1 MIAADGA
8 AGGVELHRLY
18 VDRGIFSQGTPLE
31 KHFGNFS
38 ESSLLTLGVHMGEE
52 MAINY
57 LNTPPV
63 LARTLGF
70 LTVVATNVIVE
81 SPWFFYDIGTQNVEF
96 TGDVISG
103 ILGYVVAKIP
113 LLILSYQHATRRQA
127 HGQTQSS
134 LASA

>member
-52 MAINY
+52 VAINV
-57 LNTPPV
+57 LHAPPA

-70 LTVVATNVIVE
+70 LTIVATNVMIE
-81 SPWFFYDIGTQNVEF
+81 SPWFFYDLGAHNVEF

-103 ILGYVVAKIP
+103 ILGYVVTKIP
-113 LLILSYQHATRRQA
+113 LMILSYQHRTRNRFNA
-127 HGQTQSS
+127 LGSVVP
-134 LASA
+134 A